1 MTAKFNIGDEITAIE
16 KNRGFLEAKVIAIKD
31 GVYTLKIPCGIATV
45 LVPVVNSN
53 YELKQ

>member
-16 KNRGFLEAKVIAIKD
+16 KNRGFLEAKVLDIKNNI
-31 GVYTLKIPCGIATV
+31 YTLKIPCGIATV
-45 LVPVVNSN
+45 LVPVVNNN

>member
-16 KNRGFLEAKVIAIKD
+16 KNRGFLEAKVVAIKD
-31 GVYTLKIPCGIATV
+31 NVYTLKIPCGIATV

-53 YELKQ
+53 YELK

>member
-16 KNRGFLEAKVIAIKD
+16 KNRGFSEAKVLDIKNNI
-31 GVYTLKIPCGIATV
+31 YTLKIPCGIATV

-53 YELKQ
+53 YKLK